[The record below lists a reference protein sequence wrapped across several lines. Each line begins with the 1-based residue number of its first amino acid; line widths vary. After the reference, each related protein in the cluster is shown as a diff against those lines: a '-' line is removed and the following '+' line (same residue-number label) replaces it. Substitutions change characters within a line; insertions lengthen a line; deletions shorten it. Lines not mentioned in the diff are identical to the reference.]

1 MPNPITMPRL
11 SDTMEE
17 GTLNKWKVKV
27 GDKVKPGDEI
37 ADIETDKATMPLTAY
52 EDALVAKLVAKEGET
67 LKVGQLILVL
77 TAGKESVEDAA
88 KYEGGGAPAASPAKP
103 AATPAGNT
111 AATAKPAAA
120 APAATASD
128 TAEVSVGRVKISPLA
143 ARIAQDNGLDVNKI
157 KGTGPEGR
165 VIKRDV
171 EQALAAPAA
180 ATPATTPAATPA
192 TTAPAAAPPAPAPLV
207 SAKLESK
214 LIPVSQMRKTIAR
227 RLLESKTTIPHFT
240 VTVTINTDP
249 LASLRETL
257 NTQLASQGVK
267 LSVNDFIVR
276 AAALAIV
283 QHPLVNASWTSEG
296 IQQFGSVNIGIAVAL
311 PTEKGGGLVVP
322 VIRDTLGKG
331 LRTISAETKALAD
344 KARKAGLSAED
355 MAEGTFTISNLGM
368 LGVDHFEA
376 IINPPQAAILA
387 IGAAVK
393 KPVVR
398 NDAIV
403 IGSEMTVT
411 ISADHRVVDG
421 AYAAEYLKSLKQLLE
436 NPATLLV

>member
-1 MPNPITMPRL
+1 MPNAITMPRL

-27 GDKVKPGDEI
+27 GDKVKPGDEL
-37 ADIETDKATMPLTAY
+37 ADIETDKATMALTAY
-52 EDALVAKLVAKEGET
+52 DDGLVAKLVAKEGQT
-67 LKVGQLILVL
+67 LKVGQLIVVL
-77 TAGKESVEDAA
+77 TAGKETVEEAA
-88 KYEGGGAPAASPAKP
+88 KYEQTGGAAAE
-103 AATPAGNT
+103 
-111 AATAKPAAA
+111 ATAKPAASA
-120 APAATASD
+120 STAPSTSTAKPDAPAAASASD
-128 TAEVSVGRVKISPLA
+128 SAEVSVGRVKISPLA
-143 ARIAQDNGLDVNKI
+143 AKMAQDNGLDINKI

-165 VIKRDV
+165 VIKRDI
-171 EQALAAPAA
+171 EQAIAAPAPAA
-180 ATPATTPAATPA
+180 ALTPSAPASTPAPA
-192 TTAPAAAPPAPAPLV
+192 TAPAPLV
-207 SAKLESK
+207 SAKLENK

-227 RLLESKTTIPHFT
+227 RLLESKTSIPHFT
-240 VTVTINTDP
+240 VTVSINTDP
-249 LASLRETL
+249 LLALRETL

-283 QHPLVNASWTSEG
+283 QHPFVNASWASEG
-296 IQQFGSVNIGIAVAL
+296 VQQFGSVNIGIAVAL

-331 LRTISAETKALAD
+331 LRTISAETKTLAD
-344 KARKAGLSAED
+344 KARKQGLTADE
-355 MAEGTFTISNLGM
+355 MADGTFTISNLGM

-376 IINPPQAAILA
+376 IINPPQSAILA
-387 IGAAVK
+387 IGAAIK

-403 IGSEMTVT
+403 IGSEMTIT
-411 ISADHRVVDG
+411 MSADHRVVDG
-421 AYAAEYLKSLKQLLE
+421 AYAAEYLKTLRQLLE

>member
-27 GDKVKPGDEI
+27 GDKVKPGDEL

-52 EDALVAKLVAKEGET
+52 EDALVAKIVAKEGQT

-77 TAGKESVEDAA
+77 TAGKESVEEAA
-88 KYEGGGAPAASPAKP
+88 KYEGSGAAPTATPAKASAPTQPAAAAGAKTP
-103 AATPAGNT
+103 AATPA
-111 AATAKPAAA
+111 PAAA
-120 APAATASD
+120 SD
-128 TAEVSVGRVKISPLA
+128 NSEVAVGRIKLSPLA
-143 ARIAQDNGLDVNKI
+143 AKMAQENGLDLTKI

-165 VIKRDV
+165 IIKRDI
-171 EQALAAPAA
+171 EQALAAPSAPATAA
-180 ATPATTPAATPA
+180 PTAPATTPAAQA
-192 TTAPAAAPPAPAPLV
+192 APAPIV

-240 VTVTINTDP
+240 VTVSINTDP

-311 PTEKGGGLVVP
+311 PAEKGGGLVVP

-344 KARKAGLSAED
+344 KARKAGLTPDEMS
-355 MAEGTFTISNLGM
+355 EGTFTISNLGM